1 MVIKVLGGGCANCIA
16 LYNSCITALEELGI
30 EAEVLKVQDFA
41 EITEYN
47 VMSTPALVINEKVV
61 GYGKLKYN
69 KVKDLIKEN
78 E

>member
-1 MVIKVLGGGCANCIA
+1 
-16 LYNSCITALEELGI
+16 
-30 EAEVLKVQDFA
+30 
-41 EITEYN
+41 
-47 VMSTPALVINEKVV
+47 MSTPALVINEEVV